1 MCGIPSS
8 IKYRVSLL
16 RALVNQ
22 FNEDDAAINQINL
35 LICLIDALFTAR
47 CLVLRT
53 IQAAEDYSEYLH
65 ARRNKPSRTVNWLQ
79 CVRSSRYSVFICNLV
94 SSSS

>member
-22 FNEDDAAINQINL
+22 FNKDDAAINQINL

-47 CLVLRT
+47 CLVLRA
-53 IQAAEDYSEYLH
+53 IQVAEDYPVYLR
-65 ARRNKPSRTVNWLQ
+65 ARRNKIDQVTR
-79 CVRSSRYSVFICNLV
+79 
-94 SSSS
+94 